1 MKGII
6 LAGGRATRLRPLTK
20 ITSKQLLPIY
30 NKPMIFYPI
39 ETLINAGITDI
50 LIIIA
55 PDYAGHFLNLLGSG
69 REFNARFTY
78 EIQEEPRGL
87 ADAFIIGEQF
97 IGNDN
102 VTMILGDNIFDHDFS
117 EVIKNFQSGA
127 HVFAKKVPDPERYG
141 VVKFDDQ
148 MNAVEVREKPTEFLS
163 EYAVTGIYVF
173 DNRASQFAK
182 NVIPSARGEIEIP
195 DLYRQYLERG
205 ELKVSVLDSL
215 WEDAGT
221 FDSWLRVNNY
231 MALKSG
237 VSKDTLLEFQI

>member
-39 ETLINAGITDI
+39 ETLVQAGIKDI

-69 REFNARFTY
+69 KEFGAKFTY
-78 EIQEEPRGL
+78 EIQDEARGL
-87 ADAFIIGEQF
+87 ADAFIIGENF
-97 IGNDN
+97 IGKDN

-117 EVIKNFQSGA
+117 QSIKQFSGGA
-127 HVFAKKVPDPERYG
+127 RVFAKKVHDPERFG
-141 VVKFDDQ
+141 VVAFDDDQ
-148 MNAVEVREKPTEFLS
+148 KVLSIEEKPKKPKSDF
-163 EYAVTGIYVF
+163 AVVGIYIC
-173 DNRASQFAK
+173 DNSVVEIAK
-182 NVIPSARGEIEIP
+182 GLTPSARGELEIA
-195 DLYRQYLERG
+195 DVLNAYLAKEQLG
-205 ELKVSVLDSL
+205 VDIIDGI

-221 FDSWLRVNNY
+221 FDSLLRVNNI
-231 MALKSG
+231 MAEKAKQAEKTS
-237 VSKDTLLEFQI
+237 